1 MKVVIAA
8 AALCAFATSALAQS
22 SRPALHTMT
31 CGAAAS
37 MIQSRGAA
45 VVDTGPNTF
54 ERPVSNEGYCQRGE
68 TAIPYFTPTRDN
80 RACMAGYECR
90 DIKEWVPNQ

>member
-54 ERPVSNEGYCQRGE
+54 ERLVASEGFCQRGE
-68 TAIPYFTPTRDN
+68 TAIPYFTPTRDI